1 MDWRDIPSL
10 SALRA
15 FEAMARLGS
24 FSAAARELNV
34 THAAVAQHVRG
45 LEAEFGEALARRAG
59 SGMELTEEGQR
70 LAAALSQ
77 GFGQIAAG
85 VRELR
90 QARGARPLQ
99 VTLTPS
105 FAENWLMPRLGG
117 FRVAHPDIPLALI
130 PHQGVSDLVRD
141 GYDLG
146 LRFGRGHWPGV
157 TAQMLV
163 PANFVIVG
171 TPELLEGT
179 DPDDLQAL
187 ARLPWYVEEGWDET
201 RLWAEAAGLDLEFS
215 DVTSFPVNT
224 MALSAVRSGLGLAL
238 QARALVEGDLKAGR
252 LVALHQVAPSELGYY
267 IVTPEGRLPARVKL
281 LIDWLK
287 SVA

>member
-34 THAAVAQHVRG
+34 THAAVAQHVRA
-45 LEAEFGEALARRAG
+45 LEAEFGESLARRSGA
-59 SGMELTEEGQR
+59 GMELTEEGAR
-70 LAAALSQ
+70 LAASLSQ

-90 QARGARPLQ
+90 QTRGARPLQ

-117 FRVAHPDIPLALI
+117 FRAAHPDIPLALI

-146 LRFGRGHWPGV
+146 LRFGRGDWPGV
-157 TAQMLV
+157 EAQMLV

-179 DPDDLQAL
+179 DPEDLTAL
-187 ARLPWYVEEGWDET
+187 ARMPWYVEEGWDET
-201 RLWAEAAGLDLEFS
+201 RLWAEAAGLDLSFS

-224 MALSAVRSGLGLAL
+224 MVLSAVRSGLGLAL
-238 QARALVEGDLKAGR
+238 QAGALVEGDLKAGR
-252 LVALHQVAPSELGYY
+252 LVSLHQVAPSELGYY
-267 IVTPEGRLPARVKL
+267 IVTPTGRMPARVKL
-281 LIDWLK
+281 FTDWLK

>member
-45 LEAEFGEALARRAG
+45 LEAEFGETLARRSG

-77 GFGQIAAG
+77 GFGRIAAG
-85 VRELR
+85 VRDLRELR
-90 QARGARPLQ
+90 SARPLQ
-99 VTLTPS
+99 VTLTAS

-117 FRVAHPDIPLALI
+117 FRAAHPDIALALI
-130 PHQGVSDLVRD
+130 PHQGVSDLLRD

-146 LRFGRGHWPGV
+146 LRFGRGNWPGV

-163 PANFVIVG
+163 PANFVVVG
-171 TPELLEGT
+171 TPELLEDR
-179 DPDDLQAL
+179 DPGDLDAL

-201 RLWAEAAGLDLEFS
+201 RLWAEAAGLNLEFA

-224 MALSAVRSGLGLAL
+224 MVLSAVRAGLGLAL

-267 IVTPEGRLPARVKL
+267 IVTPEGRLSARVKSL
-281 LIDWLK
+281 VAWLN

>member
-45 LEAEFGEALARRAG
+45 LEAEFGESLARRAG

-90 QARGARPLQ
+90 QARGGRPIQ

-117 FRVAHPDIPLALI
+117 FRTAHPDLPIALI

-146 LRFGRGHWPGV
+146 LRFGRGDWPGV
-157 TAQMLV
+157 EAQMLV
-163 PANFVIVG
+163 PANFVVVG
-171 TPELLEGT
+171 RPDILEGVDT
-179 DPDDLQAL
+179 DDLSAL
-187 ARLPWYVEEGWDET
+187 ATLPWYVEEGWDET
-201 RLWAEAAGLDLEFS
+201 RLWAEAAGLDLSFS
-215 DVTSFPVNT
+215 DVTPFPINT
-224 MALSAVRSGLGLAL
+224 MVLSAVRAGLGVAM
-238 QARALVEGDLKAGR
+238 QAHALVESDLKSGN
-252 LVALHQVAPSELGYY
+252 LVLLHQAAPSELGYY
-267 IVTPEGRLPARVKL
+267 IVTPEGGVSPRVKL